1 MAKKLR
7 LTLRDERVKVVAHF
21 QEEGSVLKGNR
32 SGTCEGFEITLA
44 IEADEAPEQVVRL
57 LKMAH
62 QLCFTEHAL
71 TDTIPLIQR
80 HTLNGQPINL

>member
-1 MAKKLR
+1 MAKKLG
-7 LTLRDERVKVVAHF
+7 LKLRDERVKVVAHF
-21 QEEGSVLKGNR
+21 REEGSVLKGTR
-32 SGTCEGFEITLA
+32 TGTCENFEIALA
-44 IEADEAPEQVVRL
+44 IESDEPPAQITRL

-71 TDTIPLIQR
+71 TNTIPLVQH